1 MNTLNTNS
9 IGYFSDHSPATTPTS
24 RSAGPV
30 HVWLVDDHALLR
42 NLIAQTLER
51 VGGIVCTRQFD
62 SPNALL
68 SALASRIGPD
78 VILLDVQMGE
88 HNGVDSI
95 PAIKSLARDTRVLM
109 LTTSFN
115 PEWHQRAME
124 SGASDY
130 LLKSYTPERLAESI
144 CRSGEPPVRR
154 LPGRLL
160 RQRAAKRRCQQMGL
174 GELDEP
180 VTGARGEIAPSKSLS
195 LFGWLRKFA
204 RN

>member
-1 MNTLNTNS
+1 MQS
-9 IGYFSDHSPATTPTS
+9 GGG
-24 RSAGPV
+24 AGLV
-30 HVWLVDDHALLR
+30 HVWLVDDHAMLR
-42 NLIAQTLER
+42 NLIAETLER
-51 VGGIVCTRQFD
+51 VGGIVCTRHFD

-109 LTTSFN
+109 LTTSYN

-130 LLKSYTPERLAESI
+130 LLKSYTPERMVESI
-144 CRSGEPPVRR
+144 CRSGEMPVRR
-154 LPGRLL
+154 VSGRIL
-160 RQRAAKRRCQQMGL
+160 RQRAASRRCQQTGR
-174 GELDEP
+174 GELDE
-180 VTGARGEIAPSKSLS
+180 SLSDAQGKTPPPRSSS

-204 RN
+204 GN

>member
-1 MNTLNTNS
+1 MNTLDTTS
-9 IGYFSDHSPATTPTS
+9 VGLFSDNSPTS
-24 RSAGPV
+24 SQSSSGSGPV
-30 HVWLVDDHALLR
+30 HVWLVDDHAMLR
-42 NLIAQTLER
+42 NLIAETLER
-51 VGGIVCTRQFD
+51 VGGIICTRQFG

-88 HNGVDSI
+88 HNGVDAI

-109 LTTSFN
+109 LTTSFD
-115 PEWHQRAME
+115 PEWHKRAME

-130 LLKSYTPERLAESI
+130 LLKSYTPEHLAESI
-144 CRSGEPPVRR
+144 CRSGELPVRR
-154 LPGRLL
+154 VPGRIL
-160 RQRAAKRRCQQMGL
+160 RQRSAGRRCQQAGL

-180 VTGARGEIAPSKSLS
+180 LAEARSAARSKASSL
-195 LFGWLRKFA
+195 LGWLRKFA